1 MRTLSRQLIETPE
14 YSLSGLGGADLY
26 KPIRFVNTYTWKGP
40 GSSVPA
46 TIAQAD
52 PMPGTSASMITA
64 SKTWPNGV
72 QEFNLYRHPGY
83 PDMSYN
89 WGSEE
94 HQAKV
99 MAELAKVIQAK
110 IEKSNTDVVKAKR
123 TPTLVFAQSVLK
135 ALPLVSHLK
144 YVVARTKI
152 PGSSDRAGGAVAELV
167 AGLTAEKQPDE
178 ALYRI
183 VSNGLRPDVPDAATA
198 IYFLATPAEFEELT
212 GQLEKYSRQRAKKVV
227 SESVTELVSR
237 MLAPG

>member
-1 MRTLSRQLIETPE
+1 MHPLSRQLIETPE

-26 KPIRFVNTYTWKGP
+26 RPIRFVNTYTWKGP
-40 GSSVPA
+40 GSSVPT

-52 PMPGTSASMITA
+52 PMPGTSASVITA

-72 QEFNLYRHPGY
+72 QEFSLYRHPGY
-83 PDMSYN
+83 PDTPYN

-94 HQAKV
+94 HQAEVKSD
-99 MAELAKVIQAK
+99 LAKIIQAK
-110 IEKSNTDVVKAKR
+110 IEKSNTDVVKVKR
-123 TPTLVFAQSVLK
+123 APTLVFAQSALK
-135 ALPLVSHLK
+135 VLPLICHLK
-144 YVVARTKI
+144 YAVARTKT
-152 PGSSDRAGGAVAELV
+152 PGSSDRSSGAAAELV
-167 AGLTAEKQPDE
+167 AGLAAEKQPGE

-227 SESVTELVSR
+227 SESATELVSR